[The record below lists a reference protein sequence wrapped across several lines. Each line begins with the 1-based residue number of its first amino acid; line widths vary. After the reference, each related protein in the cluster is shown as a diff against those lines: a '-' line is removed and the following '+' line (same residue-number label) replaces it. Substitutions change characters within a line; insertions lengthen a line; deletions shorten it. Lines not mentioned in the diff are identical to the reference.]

1 VTGLAACMRQWPASR
16 GREEGRVGWGGKER
30 AGFCNVPRPMNY
42 PMGMAAPAAGGG
54 RPRRRGRQTARKS
67 AQHADSS
74 SVLEETELQP
84 ICTPTAVVCEPTPPN
99 DDVIYLCAALHA
111 HAQCCSD
118 RHCTLHCAVH
128 CAVHC
133 ALYSVCTLHRSA
145 KAVAWGVTRGPT
157 GYGRRG
163 ARVTR
168 RGTRLAVARP
178 WRHA

>member
-1 VTGLAACMRQWPASR
+1 M
-16 GREEGRVGWGGKER
+16 
-30 AGFCNVPRPMNY
+30 
-42 PMGMAAPAAGGG
+42 
-54 RPRRRGRQTARKS
+54 
-67 AQHADSS
+67 HADSS

-84 ICTPTAVVCEPTPPN
+84 ICTPTAVVCELTPPN
-99 DDVIYLCAALHA
+99 DDVIYLYAALHA

-118 RHCTLHCAVH
+118 RHCELH

-133 ALYSVCTLHRSA
+133 ALYSVCTQHRSA

-163 ARVTR
+163 AMRDADAQGHTTSCCSPMAPRVTR
-168 RGTRLAVARP
+168 SGTRLAVARP